1 MKRVAERKT
10 IDEIL
15 KTLPNGCV
23 TRKVISGKE
32 RFYLQWRE
40 GGKTRSRYLKV
51 DEVDDVRE
59 QVRRRKALEAK
70 VREGKKGLKQ
80 KVRAGEDLVLETD
93 VLCGAELR
101 RHVRGVAGWGRR
113 DAFSALAEYL
123 GSDECDRVFVVYGL
137 RRTGKTTMLRQAMG
151 DLLKT
156 GKRKV
161 AYIRI
166 GKHNVLEE
174 LGRDLKKLAR
184 AGYTAVFV
192 DEVTLMADFIDGA
205 AMLSDVYAGMG
216 MKIVLSGTDSLG
228 FFLAAQDSLYDR
240 AYMIH
245 TTFIPFSEHAR
256 LLGTDDIDGYIG
268 FGGTLRKGELDF
280 TNPAYQSEEVSFRS
294 DESTR
299 RYIDTAISRN
309 IQHSLACCQE
319 GGRFYKL
326 RGLYERG
333 ELTGAINRV
342 IEDMNHRFLLEVLTR
357 DFKSRDL
364 GSAAQLLASAKDP
377 RRRSDALTLVDR
389 KAVVRRLMDILE
401 IRNRENQT
409 IGLTQ
414 DHANLI
420 REYLKALDL
429 IVSCEIEHL
438 GVASGVETR
447 DLFVQPGMRYCQ
459 AQALVD
465 SLLRDDYFAGL
476 DVAERELVTNRILED
491 VRGSMLEDIVL
502 LETKRRAAQ
511 RDRVLKVV
519 FEPTGEI
526 DMLVYRAASASV
538 GLYEIKHATGRD
550 AHQVRHLLNPK
561 HRALVER
568 RYGKVSET
576 VVLYRGNQVEE
587 RGVSY
592 WNVNEYL
599 KGLS

>member
-40 GGKTRSRYLKV
+40 DGRTRSRYLKAG
-51 DEVDDVRE
+51 EVDDVRE
-59 QVRRRKALEAK
+59 QLRRRKALEAK
-70 VREGKKGLKQ
+70 VGELKAAAGGKDGDS
-80 KVRAGEDLVLETD
+80 AFETD
-93 VLCGAELR
+93 VLLGRELM
-101 RHVRGVAGWGRR
+101 RHVRGVEGWGRR
-113 DAFSALAEYL
+113 DSFSALADYL
-123 GSDECDRVFVVYGL
+123 DSDECDRVFVVYGL
-137 RRTGKTTMLRQAMG
+137 RRTGKTTMLRQAIG
-151 DLLKT
+151 DLMRAGEK
-156 GKRKV
+156 KV

-166 GKHNVLEE
+166 GRRNVLEE

-184 AGYTAVFV
+184 RGFKAVFI

-245 TTFIPFSEHAR
+245 TTFIPFAEHAR

-268 FGGTLRKGELDF
+268 FGGTLRKGERDF
-280 TNPAYQSEEVSFRS
+280 TNPAYRSEEVSFRS

-319 GGRFYKL
+319 GSRFYRL

-364 GSAAQLLASAKDP
+364 GSAAQLLASAKD
-377 RRRSDALTLVDR
+377 RKRRSDALTLVDR
-389 KAVVRRLMDILE
+389 KAVVGRLMDILE

-409 IGLTQ
+409 LGLTQ
-414 DHANLI
+414 EHADLI
-420 REYLKALDL
+420 REYLRILDL
-429 IVSCEIEHL
+429 IVPCEIEHL
-438 GVASGVETR
+438 GTSPGVETR
-447 DLFVQPGMRYCQ
+447 DLFVQPGMRFCQ

-476 DVAERELVTNRILED
+476 DEAERELVTNRILED

-502 LETKRRAAQ
+502 LETKRLAAP

-519 FEPTGEI
+519 FEPVGEI
-526 DMLVYRAASASV
+526 DMLVYRAATGEV

-550 AHQVRHLLNPK
+550 VRQVRHLVNPK
-561 HRALVER
+561 NRALVEK
-568 RYGKVSET
+568 RYGKVTET
-576 VVLYRGNQVEE
+576 AVLYRGKPAEE

-592 WNVNEYL
+592 RNVNDYL
-599 KGLS
+599 KGVASTR